1 MKTIN
6 NILCI
11 GLLIGITS
19 CNSFLD
25 QQPKSQMTLQTYFT
39 TLAQGQSAVNQLY
52 RDGFPG
58 LYDAGS
64 AYGGPTIMMG
74 GYISGIFDN
83 QYKGQEQIV
92 LDCQKLLIDPL
103 RNEDALE
110 GIWQN
115 CYTAINRANTAIKY
129 VPTIPNISDQ
139 DKNTLLAQA
148 KFFRAWNYFHL
159 VKSFGDIPLIV
170 EPTESLDG
178 LDVSRTSTAD
188 VYAQIIQDLTDAD
201 NSGLNT
207 AAFMNNGYRVTTGTV
222 ETVLAQVYL
231 QMSGY
236 PLQANHYADAA
247 NMARKVINSGVYQ
260 LTMHKDLQLN
270 SAYNQI
276 RTSNMNLAETIYTRE
291 YQTGISDGGWWPTYA
306 FPTGYAP
313 LFGSSFKYAITN
325 LTYGAADSPDST
337 AIKWYEPKDL
347 RVQEKQYFFRQFTYN
362 NNGSDTTVAI
372 VPTGNWFYYD
382 ANACFTTGS
391 CSQAKIILRYP
402 EVLLIAAEAIAQSEG
417 VTSEAINDLAQVRA
431 RAYPSA
437 PDGSGYQADVAAIAT
452 TLQGLSVS
460 DFVKQVWT
468 EKLREF
474 ALEFKIWDDIQ
485 RTRQYPVSADNG
497 VVTFVNVVGATTP
510 WNATF
515 EEKHLL
521 WPIPADEMQRN
532 PNLQQ
537 NPGYPLY

>member
-1 MKTIN
+1 MKTII

-11 GLLIGITS
+11 GLLIVVTS
-19 CNSFLD
+19 CNAFLD
-25 QQPKSQMTLQTYFT
+25 QQPKSQMTLQTYFAT
-39 TLAQGQSAVNQLY
+39 TAQGQSVVNQLY

-64 AYGGPTIMMG
+64 AYAGPTIMMG
-74 GYISGIFDN
+74 GYLSGIFDN

-92 LDCQKLLIDPL
+92 LDCQKLLLDPL
-103 RNEDALE
+103 RDEDDLE

-129 VPTIPNISDQ
+129 VPTIPGITDQ
-139 DKNTLLAQA
+139 DKNSLVAQA

-170 EPTESLDG
+170 DPTESLEG
-178 LDVSRTSTAD
+178 LDVARTSTSD

-201 NSGLNT
+201 AGLNT

-247 NMARKVINSGVYQ
+247 NAARKVINSGVYH
-260 LTMHKDLQLN
+260 LTMHNDLQLN

-291 YQTGISDGGWWPTYA
+291 YMTGIASGGWWPTYA

-325 LTYGAADSPDST
+325 LTYGAADCPDST
-337 AIKWYEPKDL
+337 AINWYEPNDL
-347 RVQEKQYFFRQFTYN
+347 RIQEKQYFFRQFTYN

-372 VPTGNWFYYD
+372 APTGNWFFYD
-382 ANACFTTGS
+382 DNACFTTGS

-417 VTSEAINDLAQVRA
+417 VTAEAINDLAQVRA
-431 RAYPSA
+431 RAYPTA
-437 PDGSGYQADVAAIAT
+437 PDGSSYQADVATIAN
-452 TLQGLSVS
+452 TLQGLSVT

-485 RTRQYPVSADNG
+485 RTRQYPVSASNG

-510 WNATF
+510 WKATF

-521 WPIPADEMQRN
+521 WPIPADEIQRN

-537 NPGYPLY
+537 NPGYSVY